1 MDSHV
6 TPGLEISGTQPSTVP
21 GDDYDGSGIGLAE
34 VSTALTCS
42 QSQHSSHGV
51 VHNHLRRTLHRLR
64 SCTSTRTRPTSL
76 SRPSTYPSPQRP

>member
-51 VHNHLRRTLHRLR
+51 VHT
-64 SCTSTRTRPTSL
+64 TSTAHRTG
-76 SRPSTYPSPQRP
+76 

>member
-34 VSTALTCS
+34 VSTALTCF
-42 QSQHSSHGV
+42 
-51 VHNHLRRTLHRLR
+51 NFK
-64 SCTSTRTRPTSL
+64 
-76 SRPSTYPSPQRP
+76 